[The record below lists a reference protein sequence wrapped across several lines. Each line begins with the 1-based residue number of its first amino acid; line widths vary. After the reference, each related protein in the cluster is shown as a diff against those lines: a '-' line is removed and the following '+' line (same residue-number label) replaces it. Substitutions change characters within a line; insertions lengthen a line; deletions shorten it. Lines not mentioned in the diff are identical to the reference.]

1 MRYAKSGM
9 GLSVAAAVMLAGAI
23 AGFIA
28 HAPAVGMTFLALM
41 IASAGSAF
49 GVSFTFWL
57 KARKWRDQQRLAA
70 RAAAAGL
77 PPGSGPRR

>member
-1 MRYAKSGM
+1 MRYVKAGM
-9 GLSVAAAVMLAGAI
+9 GLSVAAVVMLAGAI
-23 AGFIA
+23 AGFVA
-28 HAPAVGMTFLALM
+28 HAPAAGITFLVLM
-41 IASAGSAF
+41 IASAASAF

-77 PPGSGPRR
+77 PPDFGPRR

>member
-1 MRYAKSGM
+1 MRYVKSGM
-9 GLSVAAAVMLAGAI
+9 GLLAATAVMLAGAI
-23 AGFIA
+23 AGFA
-28 HAPAVGMTFLALM
+28 ARVPAVGITFLALM
-41 IASAGSAF
+41 IASAASAF

-77 PPGSGPRR
+77 PRDFGQRR